1 MNHIGKCGSA
11 CGNTTVLPLG
21 NGNGNRKESSSIS
34 EKKRKKFIPPTLEE
48 VSAYAKERGAPNL
61 AQKFFD
67 YYSAGNWV
75 DGKGDPV
82 RNWKQKFLTWESKEH
97 EKGTPSQ
104 PGKKP
109 GYNVQHHGD
118 ELSDVQRAAI
128 QKLMG
133 DGA

>member
-1 MNHIGKCGSA
+1 M
-11 CGNTTVLPLG
+11 
-21 NGNGNRKESSSIS
+21 
-34 EKKRKKFIPPTLEE
+34 
-48 VSAYAKERGAPNL
+48 

-82 RNWKQKFLTWESKEH
+82 RNWKQKFLTWESKGH

-118 ELSDVQRAAI
+118 ELSDFQRAAI
-128 QKLMG
+128 QRMME
-133 DGA
+133 DGE

>member
-1 MNHIGKCGSA
+1 M
-11 CGNTTVLPLG
+11 
-21 NGNGNRKESSSIS
+21 ED
-34 EKKRKKFIPPTLEE
+34 
-48 VSAYAKERGAPNL
+48 VSAYAKERGVQNL

-67 YYSAGNWV
+67 YYSAGTWV

-82 RNWKQKFLTWESKEH
+82 RNWKQKFLTWESKER

-128 QKLMG
+128 RQMME